1 MNLYLITQAFVSLFT
16 SLVLLYLFIRG
27 ILTYKNDPRKDIV
40 IYSRGVFALSS
51 LSMFIYSITP
61 FVKEGQIIL
70 AEIALGGSLVLIQIV
85 VAVFVQYWH
94 SISGEVPVVSKLFYL
109 SLGASFAILVSTPN
123 PWEIYYMEG
132 FGYVQRISVI
142 YLIVLTLALFFAI
155 LILLDN
161 LLRVRRVIRFE
172 LKYLETIN
180 SGNHKNI
187 ANSDESLLKH
197 RKRLLN
203 NQKRV
208 IDSKRSIDIITFFW
222 VVGSFLVIIGI
233 LIQGPNFNLD
243 SIGVLFIFL
252 PQAYFFTK
260 DRRLLALMQVQELH
274 TKAKQLNERFSSL
287 DTSVSSEFSKESV
300 QALSKFIE
308 KADALLYFQEQHD

>member
-1 MNLYLITQAFVSLFT
+1 MNLYLITQAFVSFFT

-40 IYSRGVFALSS
+40 NYSSGVFALSS

-85 VAVFVQYWH
+85 VAVYVQYWH
-94 SISGEVPVVSKLFYL
+94 SISREVPVISKLFYI
-109 SLGASFAILVSTPN
+109 SLGASLAVLVSTPN
-123 PWEIYYMEG
+123 LWEIYYMEG